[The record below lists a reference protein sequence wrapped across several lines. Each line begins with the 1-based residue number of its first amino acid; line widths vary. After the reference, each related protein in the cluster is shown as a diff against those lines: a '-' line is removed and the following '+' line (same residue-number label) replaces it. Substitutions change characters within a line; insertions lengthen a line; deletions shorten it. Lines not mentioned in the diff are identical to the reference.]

1 MADPCFLELAC
12 GPLRLRLAP
21 ARGGGI
27 ASFDCC
33 AVSGGKTAI
42 FRPLDEAEKSPVA
55 LASFPLVPFVNRVRD
70 GSFVFRGRRVTLERN
85 LPPDPSPLH
94 GQGWLAAWE
103 VASVAQDA
111 AELVYRHPPGEWPW
125 AYEARQVFALDAH
138 GLRLDLA
145 CTNRSDEPMPCG
157 LGQHPYFPCTPQTRL
172 DTRVESVWTIDEK
185 VLPVD
190 RVAATGRFDLRDRR
204 ICGQGLDHGFGG
216 WSGRATIA
224 DPALPFRIEMSS
236 PDARFFQLYSPAAGG
251 LFVAEPV
258 THANAALN
266 EPEEQWA
273 ELGMRVLGPGES
285 MTLTMRVDLLPCVDP
300 SPRT

>member
-1 MADPCFLELAC
+1 MAADSFLTLER
-12 GPLRLRLAP
+12 GPLSLRLAP

-55 LASFPLVPFVNRVRD
+55 LASFPLVPFVNRVR
-70 GSFVFRGRRVTLERN
+70 GGTFTFRGRRVTLARN
-85 LPPDPSPLH
+85 LLPDPSPLH

-103 VASVAQDA
+103 VERAADAA

-125 AYEARQVFALDAH
+125 AYEARQSFALDET
-138 GLRLDLA
+138 GLSLDLT
-145 CTNRSDEPMPCG
+145 CINRSAEPMPCG
-157 LGQHPYFPCTPQTRL
+157 LGQHPYFPCTPETRL

-185 VLPVD
+185 VLPVAKEPA
-190 RVAATGRFDLRDRR
+190 VGRYDLAGRLV
-204 ICGQGLDHGFGG
+204 CGQGLDHGFGG
-216 WSGRATIA
+216 WSGRAVIA

-236 PDARFFQLYSPAAGG
+236 PNASFFQLYSPAAGG
-251 LFVAEPV
+251 IFVAEPV
-258 THANAALN
+258 THANAAIN
-266 EPEEQWA
+266 EPEESWP
-273 ELGMRVLGPGES
+273 ELGLRVLEPGEG
-285 MTLTMRVDLLPCVDP
+285 MTLTMRVEVIPVDP